1 MHNSPAFQS
10 TLYEWWMFLTYT
22 LSLAPNMRCCCV
34 QYLLLC
40 GVAGVWKIS
49 TDRYTYSPIRCRG
62 VNLCEYWWK
71 GSHTAFPIFLDVGW
85 EKEEFYFSWFQTCI
99 DLLLLCCVV
108 CCFATACGLSLWL
121 LWGSC
126 GGREGWFQSG
136 NSFVSNVSRV
146 SCGGILHYGVSTL
159 EFGLEIRR
167 LGGAVWCLG
176 ELGERQLWGRV
187 NFMWKLNAF
196 WNGGCK
202 LGMEQFVV
210 I

>member
-1 MHNSPAFQS
+1 MRILVEGISHRLFPFFSMWVGEGRVLFFLISN
-10 TLYEWWMFLTYT
+10 LYRFIIAVL
-22 LSLAPNMRCCCV
+22 CC
-34 QYLLLC
+34 LLLC
-40 GVAGVWKIS
+40 YRLRV
-49 TDRYTYSPIRCRG
+49 
-62 VNLCEYWWK
+62 
-71 GSHTAFPIFLDVGW
+71 IF
-85 EKEEFYFSWFQTCI
+85 
-99 DLLLLCCVV
+99 
-108 CCFATACGLSLWL
+108 LWL

-176 ELGERQLWGRV
+176 ELGEHQLWGRV
-187 NFMWKLNAF
+187 NFMRKLNAF

-202 LGMEQFVV
+202 RGMEQFVV

>member
-22 LSLAPNMRCCCV
+22 LSLLSNMRCCCV

-49 TDRYTYSPIRCRG
+49 TDIPTPLYG
-62 VNLCEYWWK
+62 VGVWIYANTVE
-71 GSHTAFPIFLDVGW
+71 GISHRFSNFSRRGW

-99 DLLLLCCVV
+99 DLLLLCCLLLCYRLRVI
-108 CCFATACGLSLWL
+108 SLWL

-146 SCGGILHYGVSTL
+146 SCGGMLHYGVSTL

-176 ELGERQLWGRV
+176 ELGEHQLWGRV

-202 LGMEQFVV
+202 RWVEQFVV